1 MGQMYS
7 ASFSAVAVTAVQDLF
22 ELLTPAT
29 GIAKIHEVRISQI
42 TKTTSEM
49 LRLTIQRNSG
59 SGSAGSTPTKYPLEV
74 GGAAAECT
82 IEANNTSR
90 GAGATVLVNM
100 MWNVV
105 NGEYVYLPIPED
117 RIVVSPSSYVTVG
130 LETAPAASM
139 TMSGTIIW
147 EEVGG
152 A

>member
-7 ASFSAVAVTAVQDLF
+7 ASFSAVAVSAAQDLF
-22 ELLTPAT
+22 EILAPST
-29 GIAKIHEVRISQI
+29 GIVRIHEVRISQI

-59 SGSAGSTPTKYPLEV
+59 SGSGGSTPTKYPLEV
-74 GGAAAECT
+74 GMAAAEAT

-90 GAGATVLVNM
+90 AAGATILVNM

-117 RIVVSPSSYVTVG
+117 RITISPSGYATVG

-147 EEVGG
+147 EEIGG